1 VSRTFQNPSLVPDLS
16 VLDNAMLGLY
26 GSHRWSVA
34 RDLAG
39 GWASRGRQRVV
50 SGLAA
55 AALEQV
61 GLPPERWDVLA
72 SDLSL
77 GEQKVV
83 DIARAI
89 AGGSRLLLL
98 DEPTSGLGDQEI
110 GRVADLLK
118 RLRAEH
124 RLSIL
129 VVAHNV
135 GFVQDTSDTVT
146 VLDFGRVI
154 AEGEPDRVI
163 ADPEVMTAYLGVA
176 ETGAEVGAG

>member
-1 VSRTFQNPSLVPDLS
+1 
-16 VLDNAMLGLY
+16 
-26 GSHRWSVA
+26 
-34 RDLAG
+34 
-39 GWASRGRQRVV
+39 VV
-50 SGLAA
+50 DGLAA

-61 GLPPERWDVLA
+61 GLPAQRWDVLA
-72 SDLSL
+72 SGLSL

-98 DEPTSGLGDQEI
+98 DEPTSGLADQEI

-176 ETGAEVGAG
+176 ETGAEVGTR